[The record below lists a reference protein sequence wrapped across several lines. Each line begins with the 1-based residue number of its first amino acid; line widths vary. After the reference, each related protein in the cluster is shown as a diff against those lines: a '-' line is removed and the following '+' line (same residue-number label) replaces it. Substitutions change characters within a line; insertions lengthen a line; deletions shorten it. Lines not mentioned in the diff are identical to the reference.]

1 MSTSD
6 AAPPAGEAAAGRPLY
21 LVTGAAGFVGQNLVD
36 HLAAAGYGVRAMVR
50 KPEQAAALEGRA
62 DEVAIADIT
71 KPPTLGPAVE
81 GVDGIFHVAAIFR
94 QEGVP
99 DATFHDINVEGVRNV
114 FEAAISA
121 GVPRIVHCSTNGVHS
136 DVDVPPADETAPF
149 KPADIY
155 QRTKLEGERVAMR
168 FFEEGRVRG
177 VALRPTMIWGPGDAR
192 MFKLFRMIATGKFFY
207 IGPGRAHTHWVDVR
221 DLARAF
227 ELAMQATDINAEAF
241 LIGGREYRTL
251 KEDVRDIAAELG
263 VREPRLHLP
272 VAPVMRLA
280 HATEIVCKPLGIE
293 PPLFRR
299 RVSFFLKNRAY
310 DISKA
315 RRMLGYETRTD
326 VRGEI
331 ADIVAWHRER
341 GELPPAPARAA

>member
-1 MSTSD
+1 MSTNE
-6 AAPPAGEAAAGRPLY
+6 APATGAERPLY
-21 LVTGAAGFVGQNLVD
+21 LVTGAGGFVGSNLVD
-36 HLAAAGYGVRAMVR
+36 HLHARGYRVRAMVR
-50 KPEQAAALEGRA
+50 KPEQAAALQGRA
-62 DEVAIADIT
+62 DEVAVADIT
-71 KPPTLGPAVE
+71 DPASLPPAVA
-81 GVDGIFHVAAIFR
+81 GVDGVFHVAAIFR

-99 DATFHDINVEGVRNV
+99 DATFHAINVEGVRNI
-114 FEAAISA
+114 FEAAIAA
-121 GVPRIVHCSTNGVHS
+121 GVPRIVHTSTNGVHS
-136 DVDVPPADETAPF
+136 DVDVPPANETAPF

-168 FFEEGRVRG
+168 YFEEGRIGG
-177 VALRPTMIWGPGDAR
+177 VALRPTMIWGPGDRR
-192 MFKLFRMIATGKFFY
+192 MFKLFRMIATGRFFY
-207 IGPGRAHTHWVDVR
+207 IGPGNAHTHWVDVR

-227 ELAMQATDINAEAF
+227 ELAMNASGINAEAF

-263 VREPRLHLP
+263 VSEPRLHLP

-280 HATEIVCKPLGIE
+280 HVTEIVCKPLGIE

-315 RRMLGYETRTD
+315 KRMLGYETRTD

-331 ADIVAWHRER
+331 ADIVAYHRER

>member
-1 MSTSD
+1 MSTN
-6 AAPPAGEAAAGRPLY
+6 EAVKRPLY
-21 LVTGAAGFVGQNLVD
+21 LVTGAAGFVGSNLVD
-36 HLAAAGYGVRAMVR
+36 HLAAQGYGVRAMVR
-50 KPEQAAALEGRA
+50 KPEQGEALRGRA
-62 DEVAIADIT
+62 DEVVVADIT
-71 KPPTLGPAVE
+71 RPETLPKAVE

-99 DATFHDINVEGVRNV
+99 DATFHEINVEGVRNI
-114 FEAAISA
+114 FEAAIAA
-121 GVPRIVHCSTNGVHS
+121 GVPRIVHTSTNGVHS
-136 DVDVPPADETAPF
+136 DVDHPPANETAPF
-149 KPADIY
+149 RPADIY
-155 QRTKLEGERVAMR
+155 QRTKLAGEQVAMGY
-168 FFEEGRVRG
+168 FEEGKIGG
-177 VALRPTMIWGPGDAR
+177 VALRPTMIWGPGDRR
-192 MFKLFRMIATGKFFY
+192 MFKLFRLIATGRFFY
-207 IGPGRAHTHWVDVR
+207 IGPGNAHTHWVDVR

-227 ELAMQATDINAEAF
+227 ELAMKAGDINAEAF

-263 VREPRLHLP
+263 VAEPRLHLP
-272 VAPVMRLA
+272 VYPVMRLA

-315 RRMLGYETRTD
+315 RAMLGYETRTD

-341 GELPPAPARAA
+341 GELPPAPAKAA